1 MERMTIKVLTRN
13 EVVEVISEEQN
24 EVARL
29 ENVKRTPFDDFRYT
43 ERKKHI
49 AKLQGILNRFPEDS
63 VFYLHAGKPVN
74 ITEK

>member
-1 MERMTIKVLTRN
+1 MEKMTIKVMTRN
-13 EVVEVISEEQN
+13 EVVEVITEDQK
-24 EVARL
+24 EVERL

-49 AKLQGILNRFPEDS
+49 AKMQGILNRFPEDS